1 MKYEEEIRTLLEEIG
16 LDQIEFKFDDF
27 RSHDKH
33 LEIDLEFDDEAKK
46 EWYIGHM
53 FHYDSCS

>member
-46 EWYIGHM
+46 E
-53 FHYDSCS
+53 